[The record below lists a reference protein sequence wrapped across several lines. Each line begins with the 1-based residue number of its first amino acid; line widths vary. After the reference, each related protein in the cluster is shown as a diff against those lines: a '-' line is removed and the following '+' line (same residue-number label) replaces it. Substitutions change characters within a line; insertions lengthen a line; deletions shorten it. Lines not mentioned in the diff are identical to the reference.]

1 MTYFELFLH
10 FEHLFLPCGA
20 SNFAGVAT
28 SVVSLMVPV
37 AFHVKD
43 WVPIWTGYWMGSST
57 CVRSAVRKYQNLE
70 CERKHSGFEK
80 DWNAPGLGSM
90 SHCVDL
96 PSVKIL
102 LQDRIRD
109 PNNWDSMNLCGRSSL
124 KTKLP
129 MVENTQNTKASQS
142 QNWMKILGSMSALA
156 NYANYYHSPHELSI
170 V

>member
-102 LQDRIRD
+102 LQHRTRD
-109 PNNWDSMNLCGRSSL
+109 PEIGIQWIFAADHRWKQNYQWSQIH
-124 KTKLP
+124 KTQKHHKVKLD
-129 MVENTQNTKASQS
+129 EDF
-142 QNWMKILGSMSALA
+142 G
-156 NYANYYHSPHELSI
+156 
-170 V
+170 

>member
-10 FEHLFLPCGA
+10 FEHLFFPCGA

-57 CVRSAVRKYQNLE
+57 CVRSEVGKYQNLE

-80 DWNAPGLGSM
+80 NWNAPGLGSM

-96 PSVKIL
+96 PGVKIL
-102 LQDRIRD
+102 LQHRTRAPEIGIQWICATDHRSKQNYQLSTQLYKTQKHHKVKLD
-109 PNNWDSMNLCGRSSL
+109 KDCG
-124 KTKLP
+124 
-129 MVENTQNTKASQS
+129 
-142 QNWMKILGSMSALA
+142 
-156 NYANYYHSPHELSI
+156 
-170 V
+170 